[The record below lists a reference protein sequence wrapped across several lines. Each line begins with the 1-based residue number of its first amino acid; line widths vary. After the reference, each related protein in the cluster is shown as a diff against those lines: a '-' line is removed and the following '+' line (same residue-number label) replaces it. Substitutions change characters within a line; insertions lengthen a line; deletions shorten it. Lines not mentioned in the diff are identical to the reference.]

1 MVEKSE
7 KASIVIPDNLMK
19 FLDKNG
25 WPTFLVFII
34 GMAGWNFTTW
44 LKPRFDKL
52 LDNHFETVKSLT
64 ETQAQQ
70 VKNGEQLIGIAKAE
84 SEIHLPERLFRHP
97 AFLAPPFHLHFLRL
111 SCPSLIQSHR
121 HHRHPWK
128 KPATRTT
135 SNSPSTHSCLLRPV
149 PWLQRR

>member
-7 KASIVIPDNLMK
+7 KTSIVIPDNLMK

-84 SEIHLPERLFRHP
+84 AEKTTDIRHKVDEV
-97 AFLAPPFHLHFLRL
+97 
-111 SCPSLIQSHR
+111 HR
-121 HHRHPWK
+121 VIVREK
-128 KPATRTT
+128 AQKGD
-135 SNSPSTHSCLLRPV
+135 
-149 PWLQRR
+149 

>member
-7 KASIVIPDNLMK
+7 KTSIVIPDNLMK

-44 LKPRFDKL
+44 LKPRFDRL

-84 SEIHLPERLFRHP
+84 AEKTTDISKKVDDV
-97 AFLAPPFHLHFLRL
+97 
-111 SCPSLIQSHR
+111 HR
-121 HHRHPWK
+121 VIVREK
-128 KPATRTT
+128 TQKGD
-135 SNSPSTHSCLLRPV
+135 
-149 PWLQRR
+149 